1 MSLNPVSSSAARIV
15 RTLLL
20 LVGTLFVGYAISD
33 HPLYGGEPGF
43 GITQALISAVGVAL
57 SLCALLPTATG
68 GRILLL
74 AVTFLA
80 MLAFAEIAGEIA
92 LGPRFRPNSQFD
104 ERLIFKFIPSR
115 DCVMTRRAING
126 GNVVAHRINSDGFR
140 GDELLPSG
148 QTPRIVIYGDS
159 FIHAGY
165 SPQDE
170 TFAAQ
175 LGTQLE
181 KRTGKKFEII
191 NAGVSSYG
199 PDQESLKMASELPK
213 LRPDLAIVAIFAG
226 NDYGD
231 LMRNKMFR
239 LGANGELVEN
249 RWKLDPSVHTLFELS
264 QRESIIKRA
273 LRDIRRSFQ
282 NQDISRYFNVDF
294 LLDEAEREYR
304 SFIVE
309 RNDTITNTHTDYY
322 SADVS
327 LTPRSESARYK
338 VALMGA
344 MMRRIR
350 DVAQQNGTPLAFL
363 FIPHP
368 VDVAD
373 HYDAWNIDRKRFPDY
388 DGRNQVAPLE
398 DTARTLGVPF
408 VSLYEAYRKADVNSL
423 YFHDDDH
430 WNGAGQRLAAET
442 AADYLLAYSGPLKAY
457 LPR

>member
-1 MSLNPVSSSAARIV
+1 M
-15 RTLLL
+15 
-20 LVGTLFVGYAISD
+20 
-33 HPLYGGEPGF
+33 
-43 GITQALISAVGVAL
+43 
-57 SLCALLPTATG
+57 
-68 GRILLL
+68 LL